1 MNSLILKNGIV
12 IDGTGKKESQ
22 GKTILIQNAR
32 IQIKENPDNL
42 NNFPLESVQEV
53 NCSGKYILPGLID
66 AHVHMCSSTLSDNT
80 ENISRV
86 LNSETH
92 LALEAAKNAKK
103 ALLNGVTC
111 MRDLG
116 GSSYINIKI
125 RDLINV
131 GFIPGPRIVACGYA
145 LSMTGGHGGPGISM
159 EVDGEDEIRK
169 AVRLMR
175 KMGADCIKL
184 MGNGLSVNSPELN
197 VAEMKTAVET
207 AHDAGMK
214 VAVHASV
221 WKAVENAVEAGVDT
235 IEHAYTLNE
244 ELIEKIIKKGIILV
258 PTFGTVAQISRIG
271 ADIEFWKDRMDAIRK
286 RMETALLSFRLAREM
301 GVRFA
306 VGTDGSNFPLL
317 EVGEMSKEIMA
328 FQEIGFSLE
337 EILQAATLN
346 AAKAVDRES
355 DIGSIENGKLADML
369 ILNRNPLKEIEAY
382 SDIFAVIKDGK
393 ILVKDGQIVG

>member
-1 MNSLILKNGIV
+1 
-12 IDGTGKKESQ
+12 
-22 GKTILIQNAR
+22 
-32 IQIKENPDNL
+32 
-42 NNFPLESVQEV
+42 
-53 NCSGKYILPGLID
+53 
-66 AHVHMCSSTLSDNT
+66 
-80 ENISRV
+80 
-86 LNSETH
+86 
-92 LALEAAKNAKK
+92 
-103 ALLNGVTC
+103 
-111 MRDLG
+111 
-116 GSSYINIKI
+116 
-125 RDLINV
+125 
-131 GFIPGPRIVACGYA
+131 
-145 LSMTGGHGGPGISM
+145 
-159 EVDGEDEIRK
+159 
-169 AVRLMR
+169 
-175 KMGADCIKL
+175 
-184 MGNGLSVNSPELN
+184 
-197 VAEMKTAVET
+197 MKTAVET

-346 AAKAVDRES
+346 AARAVDRES